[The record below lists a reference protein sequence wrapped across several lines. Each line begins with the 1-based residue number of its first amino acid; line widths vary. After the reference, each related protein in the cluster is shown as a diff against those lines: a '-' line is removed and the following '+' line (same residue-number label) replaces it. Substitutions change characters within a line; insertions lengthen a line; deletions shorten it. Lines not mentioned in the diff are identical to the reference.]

1 MSLPGRIVTSILAVT
16 TLSLALMAP
25 ALPAAAQRGDA
36 IVLVRDAEIENAIRT
51 MVAPILRAAN
61 LDANAVEVHLVQDR
75 RINAFVAG
83 GQRIFLNTGLIMRT
97 ESANQ
102 LLGVIAHEAGHI
114 RGAHLVALQEA
125 LRNATAQMIL
135 ETILAGAA
143 MAASSTN
150 RRPDGYSGGG
160 QNPQNVP
167 GPPGVPG
174 AVRTLLSYTRGQE
187 QQADQA
193 GVTFLERAGMSPRGM
208 LEVMRMLQQQERI
221 YVGSGADPYLRTH
234 PMSSERI
241 TFLEE
246 AVARSRINTSDPPQY
261 RELHARMVAKT
272 LGYFEPQRAMQ
283 KYPQT
288 DNSTAGRYGRAMAL
302 FRLGQP
308 QAAIAM
314 ADQLIRENPRDPYFH
329 EFKGDV
335 LRESGQPA
343 AAVGAYSQAVA
354 LLPRDAALR
363 FGLGQAQFYAR
374 QQVAATKTLEQVV
387 QMEPTNVA
395 AWDLLQKAYDA
406 SGNTAMRDLAAAEYF
421 YLQGHRSRAAFK
433 AEAASRSLPRGTPA
447 WLRAQDLKIAIDND
461 RNDKSRR

>member
-1 MSLPGRIVTSILAVT
+1 MSTFL
-16 TLSLALMAP
+16 LSLLLSAV
-25 ALPAAAQRGDA
+25 PAAAQRDQ
-36 IVLVRDAEIENAIRT
+36 IVLVRDAEIENAIRVMCT
-51 MVAPILRAAN
+51 PIWRAAG
-61 LDANAVEVHLVQDR
+61 LDANAIEVHLVQDR

-102 LLGVIAHEAGHI
+102 LLGVIAHETGHI
-114 RGAHLVALQEA
+114 RGAHLIGLQEA

-143 MAASSTN
+143 VAGSASN
-150 RRPDGYSGGG
+150 RRADGYAGGSQSG
-160 QNPQNVP
+160 QNVP
-167 GPPGVPG
+167 VPPGAPG
-174 AVRTLLSYTRGQE
+174 ALKTLLAYTRGQE

-221 YVGSGADPYLRTH
+221 YVGSNADPYLRSH

-241 TFLEE
+241 VFLEE
-246 AVARSRINTSDPPQY
+246 AVARSRVMNAGDPPQF
-261 RELHARMVAKT
+261 REMHARIVAKT

-302 FRLGQP
+302 FRMGQP
-308 QAAIAM
+308 QAAVAM

-335 LRESGQPA
+335 LRDSGQNA
-343 AAVGAYSQAVA
+343 AAVSAYSQAVA
-354 LLPRDAALR
+354 LLPRDAALK
-363 FGLGQAQFYAR
+363 FGLGQAQFNAG
-374 QQVAATKTLEQVV
+374 QQAAATKTLEQVV
-387 QMEPTNVA
+387 QIEPTNVG
-395 AWDLLQKAYDA
+395 AWDLLQRAYDA
-406 SGNTAMRDLAAAEYF
+406 AGNAPMRDLAAAEFF
-421 YLQGHRSRAAFK
+421 YLQGHRSQAAYK
-433 AEAASRSLPRGTPA
+433 AEAASRTLPRGTPA
-447 WLRAQDLKIAIDND
+447 WLRAQDLKAAIEAD
-461 RNDKSRR
+461 RDRPRQ